1 MEAAFVISI
10 MIAIVAVLISYL
22 TIKRVKRQISEM
34 TDILIDVRNGNGN
47 RRILSAPNE
56 LVAPL
61 VYVINDIIIL
71 PKCENRIWLL
81 SEGTGSVLSFRNII
95 CWIH

>member
-1 MEAAFVISI
+1 
-10 MIAIVAVLISYL
+10 
-22 TIKRVKRQISEM
+22 M

-61 VYVINDIIIL
+61 VYVINDIIMSY
-71 PKCENRIWLL
+71 ENRI
-81 SEGTGSVLSFRNII
+81 SVFQQIYLKSG
-95 CWIH
+95 